1 MNEIH
6 ADSTSNTATLVPDDS
21 SLQEKSYNTIIK
33 PLKVVKQRRPH
44 QRLIKTLR
52 EAYNRLLS
60 KHQKL
65 EKEYNKK
72 SSLIEGVEDLLTSI
86 KALIEAE
93 KDETTYA

>member
-33 PLKVVKQRRPH
+33 PLKVVKKRRPH

-60 KHQKL
+60 KC
-65 EKEYNKK
+65 K
-72 SSLIEGVEDLLTSI
+72 SRFVDYINISTIDGMQGAAYLF
-86 KALIEAE
+86 
-93 KDETTYA
+93 